1 MRDISKFQNLV
12 NTLDVRVRQEYGLF
26 VKLEIHET
34 DEYVAAQ
41 YENREGVALF
51 CIVQTFSKP
60 LDRVIE
66 KIDLFFPHC
75 PFPKLAVFYEFF
87 HIYIKKR
94 TITFAYLMNKDH
106 ITKFYI
112 SINCFYIFQLQ
123 INTAMR
129 SFGFI

>member
-75 PFPKLAVFYEFF
+75 PFPKLAVFYEFLQYDVLLISEDELGNKVSQRNLF
-87 HIYIKKR
+87 ESSKKMNDFLFDCIIAQIK
-94 TITFAYLMNKDH
+94 
-106 ITKFYI
+106 
-112 SINCFYIFQLQ
+112 
-123 INTAMR
+123 
-129 SFGFI
+129 GE

>member
-75 PFPKLAVFYEFF
+75 PFPKLAVFYEFLQYDVLLISEDELGNNVSQRNLF
-87 HIYIKKR
+87 ESSKKMNDFLFDCIIAQIK
-94 TITFAYLMNKDH
+94 
-106 ITKFYI
+106 
-112 SINCFYIFQLQ
+112 
-123 INTAMR
+123 
-129 SFGFI
+129 GE

>member
-60 LDRVIE
+60 LDQVIE

-75 PFPKLAVFYEFF
+75 PFPKLAVFYEFLQYDVLL
-87 HIYIKKR
+87 ISEDE
-94 TITFAYLMNKDH
+94 LGNKVA
-106 ITKFYI
+106 TQFYGHSLNNGI
-112 SINCFYIFQLQ
+112 SS
-123 INTAMR
+123 R
-129 SFGFI
+129 K

>member
-34 DEYVAAQ
+34 DEYVVAQ

-60 LDRVIE
+60 LDQVIE

-75 PFPKLAVFYEFF
+75 PFPKLAVFYEFLQYDVLLISEDELGNKVSQRNLF
-87 HIYIKKR
+87 ESSKKMNDFLFDCIIAQIKR
-94 TITFAYLMNKDH
+94 E
-106 ITKFYI
+106 
-112 SINCFYIFQLQ
+112 
-123 INTAMR
+123 
-129 SFGFI
+129 

>member
-75 PFPKLAVFYEFF
+75 PFPKLAVFYEFLQYDVLLISEDELGNKVSQKNLF
-87 HIYIKKR
+87 ESSKKMNDFLFDCIIAQIK
-94 TITFAYLMNKDH
+94 
-106 ITKFYI
+106 
-112 SINCFYIFQLQ
+112 
-123 INTAMR
+123 
-129 SFGFI
+129 GE

>member
-60 LDRVIE
+60 LDQVIE

-75 PFPKLAVFYEFF
+75 PFPKLAVFYEFLQYDVLLISEDELGNKVSQRNLF
-87 HIYIKKR
+87 ESSKKMNDFLFDCIIAQIK
-94 TITFAYLMNKDH
+94 
-106 ITKFYI
+106 
-112 SINCFYIFQLQ
+112 
-123 INTAMR
+123 
-129 SFGFI
+129 GE